1 MKPSSSPLAR
11 REKTEVNVPDDAV
24 AQFVRVRVELLCLPV
39 LRQTGRLSALLLV
52 HLDYLFQPYSV
63 NVNYSNLFRR
73 NCPVS
78 SLKWQGY
85 QDSNPDF
92 RFWRPTC

>member
-1 MKPSSSPLAR
+1 MKLASSPLVR
-11 REKTEVNVPDDAV
+11 RAETELNVPDDAL
-24 AQFVRVRVELLCLPV
+24 AQCVGVRVELLCLPV
-39 LRQTGRLSALLLV
+39 LRQTGWLSALLLV

-63 NVNYSNLFRR
+63 NVNYSNLFRSS
-73 NCPVS
+73 PVL
-78 SLKWQGY
+78 LKWQGY